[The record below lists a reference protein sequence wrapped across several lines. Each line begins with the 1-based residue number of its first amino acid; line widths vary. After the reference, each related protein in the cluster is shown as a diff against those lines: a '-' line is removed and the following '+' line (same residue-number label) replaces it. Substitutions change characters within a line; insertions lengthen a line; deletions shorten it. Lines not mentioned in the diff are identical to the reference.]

1 MGSFSELVLAD
12 LEGELKFCDFGFSLR
27 ILEFLGKPAKLKH
40 ILQDLSNSRVLTAA
54 AGGGW
59 RLEIRSSFTQ

>member
-1 MGSFSELVLAD
+1 MGKFL
-12 LEGELKFCDFGFSLR
+12 FCDFGFSLR
-27 ILEFLGKPAKLKH
+27 IVEFLGKLAKLKH

-59 RLEIRSSFTQ
+59 RLEITSSFTQ

>member
-1 MGSFSELVLAD
+1 MADLLGELV
-12 LEGELKFCDFGFSLR
+12 FCDLGCSLR
-27 ILEFLGKPAKLKH
+27 ILEFLGESAKLKH
-40 ILQDLSNSRVLTAA
+40 ILQDPSNSRVFTAA